1 MPCRA
6 QLCPAQPS
14 PAPGWSRAVPGPAPG
29 GGARTGLDVRQ
40 SEFVVQ
46 FTIAGI
52 SLLKGRALP
61 ADLSLLPQQP
71 SPAPAGAGPGWEVG
85 GELVPFQMSDQLSL

>member
-1 MPCRA
+1 MPCPA
-6 QLCPAQPS
+6 VPSPAQPGS
-14 PAPGWSRAVPGPAPG
+14 GLEPGRARPGTG
-29 GGARTGLDVRQ
+29 GGARTVLDVRQ

-52 SLLKGRALP
+52 SLLKVRALP